1 MLIPDTAVV
10 SRFAP
15 SPSGPLHFG
24 SLLAALASFLEART
38 RGGRWLLRIEDVDT
52 PRVVAGA
59 TARIVDTLRAYGLIW
74 DGELCYQ
81 SQRQEAYQQALAQL
95 QADGWLYP
103 CTCSRRKLAQHAR
116 MGASG
121 WIYPGW
127 CRTGVCQ
134 PEHPAALRVRTQSQ
148 PIRFTDRLQGKQ
160 SQQLEAEVGD
170 FVLQRA
176 DGIIAY
182 QLAVVVDDAEQGINQ
197 VVRGS
202 DLLDSTPRQIYLQQL
217 LQQPTPEY
225 LHIPVVVD
233 AQGMKLSKHT
243 GALALD
249 DACPG
254 PALTASLRFLGQQ
267 PPAELANAP
276 AATIIDWALAHWRS
290 ERIPTGLTGNAP
302 DARS

>member
-1 MLIPDTAVV
+1 V
-10 SRFAP
+10 SDKIITGRFAP

-24 SLLAALASFLEART
+24 SLQAALASFLEARV
-38 RGGRWLLRIEDVDT
+38 RSGHWQVRIEDVDT
-52 PRVVAGA
+52 PRVVVGA
-59 TARIVDTLRAYGLIW
+59 ADRILRTLEAYGLYW
-74 DGELCYQ
+74 DGCVLYQ
-81 SQRQEAYQQALAQL
+81 SQRQDHYQHALAQL
-95 QADGWLYP
+95 RAAGWLYP

-116 MGASG
+116 IGAAG
-121 WIYPGW
+121 WVYPGW

-134 PEHPAALRVRTQSQ
+134 PECPAALRVRAQ
-148 PIRFTDRLQGKQ
+148 PRTIRFTDRLQGEQ

-233 AQGMKLSKHT
+233 AQGVKLSKQT

-249 DACPG
+249 DEHPG
-254 PALTASLRFLGQQ
+254 PALTAALRFLGQQ
-267 PPAELANAP
+267 PPAELAHAP
-276 AATIIDWALAHWRS
+276 AATIIDWAFTHWRS
-290 ERIPTGLTGNAP
+290 ECIPTGLARNAP
-302 DARS
+302 DER

>member
-1 MLIPDTAVV
+1 MVV
-10 SRFAP
+10 GRFAP

-38 RGGRWLLRIEDVDT
+38 HAGRWLLRIEDVDT

-59 TARIVDTLRAYGLIW
+59 AERIIHTLVAYGLNW
-74 DGELCYQ
+74 DGSLSYQ
-81 SQRQEAYQQALAQL
+81 SQHQADYHQAVAQL
-95 QADGWLYP
+95 QAGGWVYP
-103 CTCSRRKLAQHAR
+103 CTCSRRRLARYAR

-127 CRTGVCQ
+127 CRTGMRQ
-134 PEHPAALRVRTQSQ
+134 PQRPAALRVRTPSQ
-148 PIRFTDRLQGKQ
+148 TIQFTDRLQGRQ

-170 FVLQRA
+170 FIVQRA

-182 QLAVVVDDAEQGINQ
+182 QLAVVVDDAHQGVTQ

-233 AQGMKLSKHT
+233 AQGSKLSKQT

-249 DACPG
+249 DARPG
-254 PALTASLRFLGQQ
+254 PALTAALSVLGQQ
-267 PPAELANAP
+267 PPAELARAP
-276 AATIIDWALAHWRS
+276 AATIIDWALAHWQRQ
-290 ERIPTGLTGNAP
+290 RIPTGLTYTACK
-302 DARS
+302 RSDSLP